1 MKRKPNYLTAITVF
15 AVVALTTIATLVI
28 HSFTGSEHNVSFCIA
43 SGLIF
48 FAVAF
53 CANWLV
59 RRT

>member
-1 MKRKPNYLTAITVF
+1 MKRKLDRVTVITVF
-15 AVVALTTIATLVI
+15 TVVALTTIATLVI
-28 HSFTGSEHNVSFCIA
+28 HSFTGSEHNVSLCIA

-48 FAVAF
+48 FVVAI